1 METASAIASSSS
13 TLPVHC
19 RDDDGHDGKQ
29 VVVRVRRKRQQAPID
44 ALWLEINERP
54 HKGKHQERYEEM
66 GLTLA
71 QLSLADG
78 QDQGQREEEGKG
90 EGVGMAKRRKLL
102 FHHVETVSPSDEEKG
117 FLESIL
123 LNARE
128 DGKSEQRHME
138 QREDIKK
145 SKDKQDQLR
154 ASARKKHEYAAKH
167 ARFEQVWRSRKGIAE
182 AANENAIR
190 ELCHL
195 YDVVRVDMEE
205 EMEAKPARKAKAKSE
220 TVSDHERQ
228 ILCNFLPMMREYL
241 PSAAAEVEA
250 QLCSSGTTE
259 QEDYVYDVYTLG
271 KEENVAEDVVA
282 DYPLVQVEEEDGFYY
297 GDMVESEVDTDDS
310 NDENNPM
317 NDYPSE
323 EESELDEKCQSHFS
337 NEFEEEDPFDEDDED
352 SDASESNE
360 EARKWT
366 YRR

>member
-13 TLPVHC
+13 TIPVHC
-19 RDDDGHDGKQ
+19 RDDDGNDGKQ
-29 VVVRVRRKRQQAPID
+29 VVVRVRRKRQHAPID

-54 HKGKHQERYEEM
+54 RKVQRQEADKET

-78 QDQGQREEEGKG
+78 EGQGQGEEEGEG
-90 EGVGMAKRRKLL
+90 ESEGMAKSRKLL
-102 FHHVETVSPSDEEKG
+102 FHHVETVGPSDKG

-128 DGKSEQRHME
+128 DGKSEQRQKE

-154 ASARKKHEYAAKH
+154 ASARKKHEFAAKH
-167 ARFEQVWRSRKGIAE
+167 ARFEQVWRSRKGTAE
-182 AANENAIR
+182 TVNENAIR

-195 YDVVRVDMEE
+195 YDVVRVDVEE
-205 EMEAKPARKAKAKSE
+205 EMEAKQARKEKAKSE
-220 TVSDHERQ
+220 AVSDHERQ
-228 ILCNFLPMMREYL
+228 LLCNFLPMMREYL

-259 QEDYVYDVYTLG
+259 EEDYVYDVYTLG
-271 KEENVAEDVVA
+271 KEGNVAEDVVA
-282 DYPLVQVEEEDGFYY
+282 DYPLVQVEEEDDFYY

-310 NDENNPM
+310 NDENNPL

-323 EESELDEKCQSHFS
+323 EESELDDECKSSFF
-337 NEFEEEDPFDEDDED
+337 NESEEEDPFDEDDED
-352 SDASESNE
+352 SDAFESNE
-360 EARKWT
+360 EARKWAC
-366 YRR
+366 RR